1 MSILQNPNRLNK
13 AAITKEFSQRLIS
26 RLVAKLDG
34 EGDFLSSFDL
44 RAMQELRDCH
54 PQDTGDVDLERI
66 ALEEFFLLNP
76 SYKLKDDEKL
86 TGNDLLAEQVRAAHY
101 RGEI

>member
-13 AAITKEFSQRLIS
+13 ATITKKFSQRLIY
-26 RLVAKLDG
+26 RLLAKLDG

-44 RAMQELRDCH
+44 RAMEQLRNCH

-66 ALEEFFLLNP
+66 ACEEFFSLNP
-76 SYKLKDDEKL
+76 SYIL
-86 TGNDLLAEQVRAAHY
+86 RS
-101 RGEI
+101 